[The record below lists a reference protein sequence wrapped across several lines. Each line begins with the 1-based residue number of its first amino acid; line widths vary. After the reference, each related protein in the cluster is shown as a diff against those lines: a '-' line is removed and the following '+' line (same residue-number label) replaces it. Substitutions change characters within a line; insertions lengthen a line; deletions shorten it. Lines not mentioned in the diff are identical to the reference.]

1 MSSRRRLEAVQVGA
15 VSIPFSIAERWVRE
29 YTSESN
35 KTATNPYS
43 YPAYDL
49 FEQERDDPYR
59 LSDADLLAPVLLNVS
74 ISVRSYYG
82 LQAARGVLEEALA
95 NDDLSIPLAEI
106 DDSVRI
112 AAMVKPLY
120 TVLDDGLLW
129 GIGGTKLSKILHR
142 KRPESIV
149 LHDKWVRKCYVGEGL
164 AVPVAKKRSRADY
177 MVAITEAI
185 GRDVREQPDAF
196 MELGKAV
203 GGPGKLSNIR
213 LLDILA
219 WRSRGN
225 APG

>member
-1 MSSRRRLEAVQVGA
+1 MSSRRSVEAVQVGA
-15 VSIPFSIAERWVRE
+15 ISIPFSTAERWVRE

-35 KTATNPYS
+35 KTAANPYS

-49 FEQERDDPYR
+49 YEKEQSDPR
-59 LSDADLLAPVLLNVS
+59 RVSDADLLAPVLLNVS
-74 ISVRSYYG
+74 ISVRSYYA
-82 LQAARGVLEEALA
+82 LQAVRGLLEEALA
-95 NDDLSIPLAEI
+95 NDHLDFPLAEI
-106 DDSVRI
+106 GDRAII

-120 TVLDDGLLW
+120 AVLDGNLLW
-129 GIGGTKLSKILHR
+129 GMGATKLSKILHR

-164 AVPVAKKRSRADY
+164 AVPLAKKRSWSDY

-225 APG
+225 APS